1 MFTRCEYMDDWK
13 KFNQTLLPER
23 KYFYNHLNV
32 EDITDADY
40 IHTKKFVKIL
50 KEKDQ
55 ENIVICMFRVMN
67 Y

>member
-50 KEKDQ
+50 KEK
-55 ENIVICMFRVMN
+55 